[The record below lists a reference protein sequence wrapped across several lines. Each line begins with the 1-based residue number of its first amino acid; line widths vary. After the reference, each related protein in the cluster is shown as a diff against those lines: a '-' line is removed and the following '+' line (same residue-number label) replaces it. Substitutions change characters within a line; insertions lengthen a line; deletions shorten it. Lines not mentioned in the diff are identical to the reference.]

1 MHRKEN
7 QKVHRE
13 KEQRGHWAHSRGP
26 GWPQRFSVAAL
37 AVLLAA
43 LGVLSGCSAQEQEYV
58 STAESEDITLEV
70 WICYDRNVPGAY
82 YVFDWDDLAQEYGC
96 EIEVKTYS
104 VQEIQSKLEVAL
116 AGNELPDIFYVP
128 GDSFA
133 DAVFE
138 SGACMVLN
146 AYLEDAGYREEY
158 LQTAS
163 DGNYYLVPAFPESYA
178 AVYYN
183 TELMELMGLSVPESK
198 EELLELVE
206 IVEAYNQENGT
217 DYNAIELGEKDGW
230 MGALLFCAAAWLED
244 PDAYAAAVSESA
256 AGAGVASAADG
267 VEETE
272 SAEKTEST
280 DVAGETKSSEAA
292 DDAEETE
299 SADEAAGGQ
308 DSGGDDA
315 QDAGNT
321 DRTAS
326 IEAFA
331 LAADFLLEL
340 SEAGAFSDTALE
352 TGEPEAVKNFIG
364 GSSVLMVHQTSLVY
378 HLIQNLGEDG
388 FEMQVLTAEN
398 EEDGESAVL
407 SLNPYYIAGF
417 AVSSRSEYPDLA
429 AQICVAF
436 AETVNQTNVEDY
448 GYLNMMEEVYEPGMS
463 FSENVRSIRDAAGE
477 TDRTDGFA
485 YALLDQDKADRWSSL
500 LKTFYSGELDLD
512 ELQESTEE
520 LFSEE

>member
-43 LGVLSGCSAQEQEYV
+43 LGVLSGCSAKEQEYV

-256 AGAGVASAADG
+256 AG
-267 VEETE
+267 
-272 SAEKTEST
+272 
-280 DVAGETKSSEAA
+280 
-292 DDAEETE
+292 
-299 SADEAAGGQ
+299 
-308 DSGGDDA
+308 
-315 QDAGNT
+315 
-321 DRTAS
+321 

-331 LAADFLLEL
+331 LAADLLLEL

-398 EEDGESAVL
+398 GEDGESAVL
-407 SLNPYYIAGF
+407 SLNPYYTAGF
-417 AVSSRSEYPDLA
+417 AVSSRSEYQDLA